1 MALNILYVGG
11 TGQISLPCVELSVK
25 AGHKVTVF
33 NRGARDEQ
41 LPKKVKQITG
51 DMRDPDAYKKLL
63 GKKKWDV
70 VAQFMVF
77 TPEQLQLDLD
87 TFSGTTGQYIFISSA
102 SVYEKPPRHYVI
114 TEKTPA
120 VNPYWPYSQAKIA
133 CEELLKSQKKLPW
146 TIVRPSHTVR
156 SGLPTMMNEG
166 DMVAHRMLAGKPVI
180 VAGDGATPWTLTR
193 SEDFAVPF
201 QGLLGARKALG
212 EIFHIT
218 GDKGFLWDDI
228 YKAIARG
235 LGVEAKIVH
244 VPTDT
249 LIRYKPDWDGPLFG
263 DKTWTA
269 LFDNKKVK
277 RVAGKFECAEDLDT
291 ILAEPI
297 RYLKKRLEAKPAEP
311 HELDALYDRICNEQ
325 AGLGG

>member
-1 MALNILYVGG
+1 MALNILFIGG
-11 TGQISLPCVELSVK
+11 TGQISLPCVELAVK

-33 NRGARDEQ
+33 NRGVRDEK
-41 LPKKVKQITG
+41 LPRKVKTIAG
-51 DMRDPDAYKKLL
+51 DMKDKKAYAKL
-63 GKKKWDV
+63 GKTKWDV

-77 TPEQLQLDLD
+77 TPEQMQLDLD
-87 TFSGTTGQYIFISSA
+87 TFTGNTAQFIFISSA
-102 SVYEKPPRHYVI
+102 SVYEKPPSHYVI

-133 CEELLKSQKKLPW
+133 CEELLQKQKKLPW

-156 SGLPTMMNEG
+156 TGLPTMTNEG
-166 DMVAHRMLAGKPVI
+166 DMIGHRLLAGKPVL

-201 QGLLGARKALG
+201 LGLLGNKKALG

-218 GDKGFLWDDI
+218 GDKGFTWDEI
-228 YKAIARG
+228 YKAIAKG

-249 LIRYKPDWDGPLFG
+249 LCRYKPDWDGPLLG

-277 RVAGKFECAEDLDT
+277 RVAGKFTCSEDLDV
-291 ILAEPI
+291 ILAQPI
-297 RYLKKRLEAKPAEP
+297 AYFKKRLAEKGTP
-311 HELDALYDRICNEQ
+311 LHELDALHDRIAAEQ
-325 AGLGG
+325 LALGK